1 MGGSSPARYRAR
13 MSFSEGGRVE
23 GGRVRTGRGRR
34 TAIAGGGL
42 GGLVV
47 LLVVLFLGGGNL
59 DPAELL
65 GAVDGGAGTTTDEGT
80 IGDCTAEQANTDRE
94 CRLAFT
100 VAALDTYWD
109 TTLRAQGV
117 EPALPEVHSFT
128 DAVDTACGSA
138 SSSSGP
144 FYCPPDQTIYLDL
157 GFFDLLS
164 SQYGASGGPLAEM
177 YVVAHE
183 YGHHVQQ
190 LTGVM
195 DTADRAG
202 TGADSDSVRVE
213 LQADC
218 YAGLWAGH
226 AASTVHPKTG
236 VTYLDPITPDQLTQ
250 ALSAA
255 QAVGDDHIQAQSGG
269 SVTPDTWTH
278 GSSEQRQ
285 RWFTTGYEQGTVA
298 ACDTF
303 AAGTL

>member
-1 MGGSSPARYRAR
+1 

-47 LLVVLFLGGGNL
+47 LLLAIFLGGGNI
-59 DPAELL
+59 DPSQVL
-65 GAVDGGAGTTTDEGT
+65 GAIDEGSGPTDEGT
-80 IGDCTAEQANTDRE
+80 IGACTAEQANTDRE
-94 CRLAFT
+94 CRLPFT
-100 VAALDTYWD
+100 VNALDTYWD
-109 TTLRAQGV
+109 GTLRAQGI
-117 EPALPEVHSFT
+117 EPVLPEVYSFT
-128 DAVDTACGSA
+128 DSVQTACGGA
-138 SSSSGP
+138 TSSTGP
-144 FYCPPDQTIYLDL
+144 FYCPPNQTIYLDL

-164 SQYGASGGPLAEM
+164 SQFGATGGPLAEM
-177 YVVAHE
+177 YVIAHE

-195 DTADRAG
+195 DTADRSG

-218 YAGLWAGH
+218 YAGMWTGD
-226 AASTVHPKTG
+226 AASTVDPKTG
-236 VTYLDPITPDQLTQ
+236 VTYLDPITADQLAQ

-255 QAVGDDHIQAQSGG
+255 QAVGDDHIQQQSSGG
-269 SVTPDTWTH
+269 VSPDTWTH

-285 RWFTTGYEQGTVA
+285 RWFTTGYEQGTMA

-303 AAGTL
+303 AAATL